1 MSALHGQDRKVGK
14 EVVPESEQERPEE
27 SLQVPC
33 SLADSI
39 LSAGSVFVSGYEQG

>member
-1 MSALHGQDRKVGK
+1 MEK
-14 EVVPESEQERPEE
+14 EGVPVSEQGRPEE
-27 SLQVPC
+27 LLQMIC